1 MNSLR
6 KGRYLAREVTKKR
19 RLHTNV
25 IVIGMGRFG
34 SSLARELMATGHEV
48 LGVDTDER
56 LVQQMSHEL
65 THTVKADTTDEA
77 VLREL
82 GIEEFDAA
90 VVAIGAD
97 LEASILTTSLL
108 LQLGVPNV
116 WAKANSQSHGRILNQ
131 LGAHHVIFPEYEM
144 GKRVA
149 HMVSGE
155 SLDYIPID
163 KDFVMVK
170 SEVPQSF
177 DGKNLAELK
186 IRSNYGV
193 TVVAVTKGDG
203 EYNPAFPETVLH
215 AGDQIVVAGQVVP
228 LNKFCQIG

>member
-1 MNSLR
+1 
-6 KGRYLAREVTKKR
+6 
-19 RLHTNV
+19 
-25 IVIGMGRFG
+25 MGRFG
-34 SSLARELMATGHEV
+34 SALARELMATGHEV

-56 LVQQMSHEL
+56 LVQQMAQEL

-77 VLREL
+77 VLKEL

-97 LEASILTTSLL
+97 LEASILTSSLL
-108 LQLGVPNV
+108 LQLGVPKV
-116 WAKANSQSHGRILNQ
+116 WAKANSQSHGKILAQ
-131 LGAHHVIFPEYEM
+131 LGVHKVVFPEYEM
-144 GKRVA
+144 GRRVA

-155 SLDYIPID
+155 SLDYVPID

-170 SEVPQSF
+170 SEVPESF
-177 DGKNLAELK
+177 DGKSLAELK
-186 IRSNYGV
+186 IRTTFGV

-203 EYNPAFPETVLH
+203 EYNPAFPETILH
-215 AGDQIVVAGQVVP
+215 TGDQIVVAGRVEP

>member
-1 MNSLR
+1 MAKER
-6 KGRYLAREVTKKR
+6 FKKR

-34 SSLARELMATGHEV
+34 SALARELMATGHEV

-56 LVQQMSHEL
+56 LVQQMSQEL
-65 THTVKADTTDEA
+65 THTVKADTTDES
-77 VLREL
+77 VLKEL
-82 GIEEFDAA
+82 GIQEFDAA
-90 VVAIGAD
+90 VVAIGQD

-108 LQLGVPNV
+108 LQMGVPNV
-116 WAKANSQSHGRILNQ
+116 WAKANSQSHGRILQQ

-155 SLDYIPID
+155 SLDYVPID
-163 KDFVMVK
+163 KDFVMLK
-170 SEVPQSF
+170 AEVPQSF
-177 DGKNLAELK
+177 DGKNLAELR
-186 IRSNYGV
+186 IRTTYGV

-203 EYNPAFPETVLH
+203 KYTPAFPETVLN
-215 AGDQIVVAGQVVP
+215 AGDQIVVAGQVEP
-228 LNKFCQIG
+228 LNEFCQIG

>member
-1 MNSLR
+1 MAKER
-6 KGRYLAREVTKKR
+6 FKKR

-34 SSLARELMATGHEV
+34 SALARELMATGHEV

-56 LVQQMSHEL
+56 LVQQMSQEL
-65 THTVKADTTDEA
+65 THTVKADTTDES
-77 VLREL
+77 VLKEL
-82 GIEEFDAA
+82 GIQEFDAA
-90 VVAIGAD
+90 VVAIGQD

-108 LQLGVPNV
+108 LQMGVPNV
-116 WAKANSQSHGRILNQ
+116 WAKANSQSHGRILRQ

-155 SLDYIPID
+155 SLDYVPID
-163 KDFVMVK
+163 KDFVMLK
-170 SEVPQSF
+170 AEVPQSF

-186 IRSNYGV
+186 IRSTYGV

-203 EYNPAFPETVLH
+203 KYTPAFPETVLNS
-215 AGDQIVVAGQVVP
+215 GDQIVVAGQVEP
-228 LNKFCQIG
+228 LNEFCQIG